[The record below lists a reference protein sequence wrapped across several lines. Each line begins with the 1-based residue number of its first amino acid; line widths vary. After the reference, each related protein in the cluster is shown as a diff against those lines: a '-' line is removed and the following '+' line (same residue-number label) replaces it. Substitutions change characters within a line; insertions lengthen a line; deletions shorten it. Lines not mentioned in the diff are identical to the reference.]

1 MSEHGLVTWGGGRR
15 FSEVWVLR
23 GRAPSQGN
31 YCLVFGGCVASLSYG
46 GIWVDAILHEHRL
59 FFD

>member
-1 MSEHGLVTWGGGRR
+1 M
-15 FSEVWVLR
+15 LR